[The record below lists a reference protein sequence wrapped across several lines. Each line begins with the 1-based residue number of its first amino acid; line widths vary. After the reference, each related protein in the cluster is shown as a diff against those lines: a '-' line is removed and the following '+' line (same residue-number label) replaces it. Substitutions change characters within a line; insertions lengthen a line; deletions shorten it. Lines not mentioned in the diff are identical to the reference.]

1 MANYTDLKAAIVAVI
16 KANGNNEIT
25 GTILQSTLLSIVN
38 SVGANATFKGVANA
52 ATNPGTPDQNVF
64 YIAGT
69 PGEYTNFGLTVPAG
83 FNIISNNAAG
93 AWVLTTVSQFP
104 VDYFGNKY
112 LAKGDID
119 RTGYNVASIND
130 FKKGYYFN
138 WTSYSLT
145 KSTPYYTSPYYSVV
159 AGQSYRINAQQIIW
173 FDADYNQIG
182 FEVSLGGTVRLVTA
196 PENAAYIILNVT
208 TDAPL
213 FVSGG
218 VPDIYNYGGTRRF
231 YRTLAETSRLDLF
244 PLWQEIPLS
253 AALVAQGLN
262 RFLINGFINME
273 YDPAKWYSFSVID
286 VPNKLIRL
294 YRYNAQPNITAG
306 TAQLEEVG
314 TFTGAKIEGS
324 KYWLLQNNTVGS
336 PSAGSWVIVDWDAIK
351 QETPAT
357 IRNLYGFDGWAL
369 SPKIFVGG
377 IWSQFPGLDIKDQ
390 IATMQTQIEKI
401 NTDWVSVFDNSPSF
415 DNAQEWETNNFHNT
429 LALSS
434 FSGWGCHIGVR
445 KNFDAAEVCVINRD
459 TTNPITQLRIAIFDT
474 EYNGTKLADATINVN
489 VAPGETKYIAVPFG
503 QIIAN
508 DEGKVLFLM
517 YWCDQFVTLRRYL
530 GKYPYLPA
538 NGYQKDVYATNGNM
552 FAMNPVSDE
561 TTVYAFYFR
570 VGLIKGYYVLNDDQ
584 IADIA
589 ERIGVAPPDP
599 VNISLP
605 DTINA
610 IVGDTLQLFFRGMIQ
625 AVDPYKYDILVTCS
639 KGNKYPRYWQYT
651 PTVADIGTTTFTVTI
666 KDDDRNILAS
676 KTCQLVTKNVVQSPA
691 ANLNVACFGDSL
703 TAAGT
708 WCAEADRRLTGT
720 GGIPAGKAL
729 TNIAFVGSK
738 QNGTTG
744 YFGVGGWT
752 WKSYTQQGRPAYR
765 FQVTGVT
772 SLSVG
777 AVYTNNGNTFTI
789 MEVNVTGGTG
799 NILCSVASL
808 NPAPSASGTLTKSSG
823 TGDVTITYTSVAQDT
838 QNPLWDWDNNK
849 MSFIPYANAVAG
861 GKIDVVYT
869 LLSWDGQ
876 TPGRTD
882 FTSVLN
888 QIKIF
893 ADTLHAE
900 FPNAKLKIMG
910 VQVPS
915 VRGGMG
921 VNYGATGTS
930 YADGYGMVVTALNQ
944 NDAYQEF
951 ANRPEYSGFVEFV
964 NVSAEFDTEYNMPHA
979 DRAVNTRN
987 TTVTEWVDTNGVHP
1001 DANGYLSIGDVCYR
1015 NFVANFCQ

>member
-16 KANGNNEIT
+16 KANGNNKIT

-38 SVGANATFKGVANA
+38 SVGANATFKGVANST
-52 ATNPGTPDQNVF
+52 TNPGTPDQNVF

-69 PGEYTNFGLTVPAG
+69 PGEYANFGLTVPAG
-83 FNIISNNAAG
+83 FNIISNNSAG
-93 AWVLTTVSQFP
+93 AWVLTTLSQFP
-104 VDYFGNKY
+104 VDYYGNKY

-138 WTSYSLT
+138 WTNYSLAT
-145 KSTPYYTSPYYSVV
+145 SPSYWMSPYYPVV
-159 AGQSYRINAQQIIW
+159 AGSTYRINAQQIIW
-173 FDADYNQIG
+173 FDANYNMLG
-182 FEVSLGGTVRLVTA
+182 SKLALGGTVRVVTA
-196 PENAAYIILNVT
+196 PENAAYIILNVN

-213 FVSGG
+213 LMPGDVL
-218 VPDIYNYGGTRRF
+218 DISDYSGTRRF

-253 AALVAQGLN
+253 ERLVALGLN
-262 RFLINGFINME
+262 RFLINGYINME
-273 YDPAKWYSFSVID
+273 YDPAKWYSLSIIRPTVHT
-286 VPNKLIRL
+286 IRL
-294 YRYNAQPNITAG
+294 YRYNANTDFIAG
-306 TAQLEEVG
+306 TAELEG
-314 TFTGAKIEGS
+314 IATFTGAQIAGS
-324 KYWLLQNNTVGS
+324 KYWLMKVATGV
-336 PSAGSWVIVDWDAIK
+336 AEGSWLIVDWDAIQ
-351 QETPAT
+351 QETPAD
-357 IRNLYGFDGWAL
+357 INNLYGFDGWAL
-369 SPKIFVGG
+369 TPKIFAGG
-377 IWSQFPGLDIKDQ
+377 IWSQFSSFDIAQTIPTMQAQ
-390 IATMQTQIEKI
+390 IANI
-401 NTDWVSVFDNSPSF
+401 NVGWNSVFDNLQ
-415 DNAQEWETNNFHNT
+415 DNAQEWETDDFTNKNM
-429 LALSS
+429 SS
-434 FSGWGCHIGVR
+434 TFSGWGCHIGVR
-445 KNFDAAEVCVINRD
+445 KNFDAAEVCVINQGAD
-459 TTNPITQLRIAIFDT
+459 PITQLRVAIFDT
-474 EYNGTKLADATINVN
+474 DYDGTKLADATVYVS

-503 QIIAN
+503 QTIAN
-508 DEGKVLFLM
+508 ADGKVLFLM
-517 YWCDQFVTLRRYL
+517 YWCNQLVVRRGYN
-530 GKYPYLPA
+530 GTYPYLPD
-538 NGYQKDVYATNGNM
+538 NGYQLDRYSTNGDM
-552 FAMNPVSDE
+552 TETYAVS
-561 TTVYAFYFR
+561 YGGFPFYFR
-570 VGLIKGYYVLNDDQ
+570 VGIIKNVLNDDQ

-589 ERIGVAPPDP
+589 SRIGITPPDP

-639 KGNKYPRYWQYT
+639 KGNKYPRYFQYT
-651 PTVADIGTTTFTVTI
+651 PTVADVGTTTFTVTV
-666 KDDDRNILAS
+666 KDDDRNVLAS
-676 KTCQLVTKNVVQSPA
+676 KTCQLVTRNVVQSPA

-703 TAAGT
+703 TAKGT
-708 WCAEADRRLTGT
+708 WCAEANRRLTGT
-720 GGIPAGKAL
+720 GGTPAGKAL

-744 YFGVGGWT
+744 YFNVGGWT
-752 WKSYTQQGRPAYR
+752 WESYTQQGRPAYR

-777 AVYTNNGNTFTI
+777 AVYTNNGNTFTV

-799 NILCSVASL
+799 NILCSVTAL
-808 NPAPSASGTLTKSSG
+808 TPAPSASGTLTKSSG
-823 TGDVTITYTSVAQDT
+823 TGDATITYTSVARDT

-869 LLSWDGQ
+869 LLSWNEQ

-921 VNYGATGTS
+921 ANYGATGTF

-979 DRAVNTRN
+979 ERAVNTRN
-987 TTVTEWVDTNGVHP
+987 TGVTEWVDTNGVHP
-1001 DANGYLSIGDVCYR
+1001 DNNGYLSIGDVCYR

>member
-38 SVGANATFKGVANA
+38 SVGANATFKGVANST
-52 ATNPGTPDQNVF
+52 TNPGTPDQNVF

-69 PGEYTNFGLTVPAG
+69 PGEYANFGLTVPAG
-83 FNIISNNAAG
+83 FNIISNNSAG

-104 VDYFGNKY
+104 VDYYGNKY

-138 WTSYSLT
+138 WTNYSLAT
-145 KSTPYYTSPYYSVV
+145 NPSYWMSPYYPVV
-159 AGQSYRINAQQIIW
+159 AGSTYRINAQQIIW
-173 FDADYNQIG
+173 FDANYNMLG
-182 FEVSLGGTVRLVTA
+182 SKLALGGTVRVVTA
-196 PENAAYIILNVT
+196 PENAAYIILNVS

-213 FVSGG
+213 LMPGDVM
-218 VPDIYNYGGTRRF
+218 DISDYGGTRRF

-253 AALVAQGLN
+253 ATLVALGLN
-262 RFLINGFINME
+262 RFLINGYINME
-273 YDPAKWYSFSVID
+273 YDPAKWYSLSI
-286 VPNKLIRL
+286 IRPTVHTIEL
-294 YRYNAQPNITAG
+294 YRYNANPDFLAG
-306 TAQLEEVG
+306 TGNLKRLA
-314 TFTGAKIEGS
+314 TFTGAQIAGS
-324 KYWLLQNNTVGS
+324 KYWLMKIVTGV
-336 PSAGSWVIVDWDAIK
+336 AEGSWLIVDWDAIQ
-351 QETPAT
+351 QETPAD
-357 IRNLYGFDGWAL
+357 IFNLYGFDGWAL
-369 SPKIFVGG
+369 SPKIFAGG
-377 IWSQFPGLDIKDQ
+377 IWSQFSGFDITETVAK
-390 IATMQTQIEKI
+390 MQTQIAGLKRGW
-401 NTDWVSVFDNSPSF
+401 DSVFDNPPL
-415 DNAQEWETNNFHNT
+415 DNAQEWETNNFSNENAAST
-429 LALSS
+429 

-445 KNFDAAEVCVINRD
+445 KNFNAAEVCVINRGAD
-459 TTNPITQLRIAIFDT
+459 PITQLRVAIFDT
-474 EYNGTKLADATINVN
+474 DYDGTKLADVTVDVS

-503 QIIAN
+503 QTIAN
-508 DEGKVLFLM
+508 ADGKVLFLM
-517 YWCDQFVTLRRYL
+517 YWCNQYVVRRGYN
-530 GKYPYLPA
+530 GTYPYLPD
-538 NGYQKDVYATNGNM
+538 NGYQIDRYSTNGNM
-552 FAMNPVSDE
+552 TETYAVSKGG
-561 TTVYAFYFR
+561 APFYFR
-570 VGLIKGYYVLNDDQ
+570 VGITKDNYVLNDDQ

-589 ERIGVAPPDP
+589 SRIGVTPPNP
-599 VNISLP
+599 VISLP

-639 KGNKYPRYWQYT
+639 KGNKYPRYFQYT
-651 PTVADIGTTTFTVTI
+651 PTVADVRTTTFTVTV
-666 KDDDRNILAS
+666 KDDDRNVLAS
-676 KTCQLVTKNVVQSPA
+676 KTCQLVTRNVVQSPA

-703 TAAGT
+703 TAAGI
-708 WCAEADRRLTGT
+708 WCAEANRRLTGT
-720 GGIPAGKAL
+720 GGTPAGKAL
-729 TNIAFVGSK
+729 TNITFVGSK

-744 YFGVGGWT
+744 YFGAGGWT
-752 WKSYTQQGRPAYR
+752 WENYTQQGRPAYR

-789 MEVNVTGGTG
+789 MEVNVTSGTG
-799 NILCSVASL
+799 NILCSVKAL
-808 NPAPSASGTLTKSSG
+808 TPAPSASGTLTRSSG
-823 TGDVTITYTSVAQDT
+823 TGDATITYTSVARDT
-838 QNPLWDWDNNK
+838 QNPLWDWDNKK

-869 LLSWDGQ
+869 LLSWDEQ
-876 TPGRTD
+876 TPARTD
-882 FTSVLN
+882 FTNVLN

-921 VNYGATGTS
+921 ANYGATGTS
-930 YADGYGMVVTALNQ
+930 YADGYGMLVTALNQ

-964 NVSAEFDTEYNMPHA
+964 NVSAEFDSEYNMPHA
-979 DRAVNTRN
+979 ERAVNTRN
-987 TTVTEWVDTNGVHP
+987 TKVTEWVDTNGLHP
-1001 DANGYLSIGDVCYR
+1001 DKSGYLSIGDVCYR

>member
-38 SVGANATFKGVANA
+38 SVGANATFKGVANST
-52 ATNPGTPDQNVF
+52 TNPGTPDQNVF

-69 PGEYTNFGLTVPAG
+69 PGEYANFGLTVPAG
-83 FNIISNNAAG
+83 FNIISNNSAG

-104 VDYFGNKY
+104 VDYYGNKY

-138 WTSYSLT
+138 WTNYSLET
-145 KSTPYYTSPYYSVV
+145 NPSYWMSPYYPVV
-159 AGQSYRINAQQIIW
+159 AGSTYRINAQQIIW
-173 FDADYNQIG
+173 FDANYNMLG
-182 FEVSLGGTVRLVTA
+182 SELALGGTVRVVTA
-196 PENAAYIILNVT
+196 PENAAYIILNVN

-213 FVSGG
+213 LMPGDAL
-218 VPDIYNYGGTRRF
+218 DISNYSGTRRF

-253 AALVAQGLN
+253 ATLVALGLN
-262 RFLINGFINME
+262 RFLINGYINME
-273 YDPAKWYSFSVID
+273 YDPAKWYSLSI
-286 VPNKLIRL
+286 IRPTVHTIGL
-294 YRYNAQPNITAG
+294 YRYNANPDFLAG
-306 TAQLEEVG
+306 TAELEG
-314 TFTGAKIEGS
+314 LATFTGAQIAGS
-324 KYWLLQNNTVGS
+324 KYWLMKVATGV
-336 PSAGSWVIVDWDAIK
+336 AEGSWLIVDWDAIQ
-351 QETPAT
+351 QETPAD
-357 IRNLYGFDGWAL
+357 INNLYGFDGWAL
-369 SPKIFVGG
+369 TPKIFAGG
-377 IWSQFPGLDIKDQ
+377 IWSQFPGLDITQTIPTMQAQ
-390 IATMQTQIEKI
+390 IANI
-401 NTDWVSVFDNSPSF
+401 NVDWNSVFDNLQQL
-415 DNAQEWETNNFHNT
+415 DNAQEWETDNFTNQNAFST
-429 LALSS
+429 

-445 KNFDAAEVCVINRD
+445 KNFDAAEVCVINRGVD
-459 TTNPITQLRIAIFDT
+459 PITQLRVAIFDT
-474 EYNGTKLADATINVN
+474 DYDSTKLADATVYVSI
-489 VAPGETKYIAVPFG
+489 APGETKYIAVPFG
-503 QIIAN
+503 QTIAN
-508 DEGKVLFLM
+508 ADGKVLFLM
-517 YWCDQFVTLRRYL
+517 YWCNQLVVRRGYN
-530 GKYPYLPA
+530 GTYPYLPD
-538 NGYQKDVYATNGNM
+538 NGYQFDRYSTDGNMTETYAVTNGG
-552 FAMNPVSDE
+552 FP
-561 TTVYAFYFR
+561 FYFR
-570 VGLIKGYYVLNDDQ
+570 VGIIKDNYVLNDDQ

-589 ERIGVAPPDP
+589 SRIGVTPPDP

-639 KGNKYPRYWQYT
+639 KGNKYPRYFQYT
-651 PTVADIGTTTFTVTI
+651 PTVADVGTTTFTVTV
-666 KDDDRNILAS
+666 KDDDRNVLAS
-676 KTCQLVTKNVVQSPA
+676 KTCQLVTRNVVQSPA

-703 TAAGT
+703 TATGT
-708 WCAEADRRLTGT
+708 WCAEANRRLTGT
-720 GGIPAGKAL
+720 GGTPAGKAL

-752 WKSYTQQGRPAYR
+752 WESYTQQGRPAYR

-777 AVYTNNGNTFTI
+777 AVYTNNGNTFTV

-799 NILCSVASL
+799 NILCSVTAL
-808 NPAPSASGTLTKSSG
+808 TPAPSASGTLTKSSG
-823 TGDVTITYTSVAQDT
+823 TGDATITYTSVARDT

-869 LLSWDGQ
+869 LLSWNEQ

-915 VRGGMG
+915 VRGGMDA
-921 VNYGATGTS
+921 NYGATGTS

-979 DRAVNTRN
+979 ERAVNTRN
-987 TTVTEWVDTNGVHP
+987 AEVTEWVDTNGVHP
-1001 DANGYLSIGDVCYR
+1001 DNNGYLSIGDVCYR

>member
-38 SVGANATFKGVANA
+38 SVGANATFKGVANST
-52 ATNPGTPDQNVF
+52 TNPGTPDQNVF

-69 PGEYTNFGLTVPAG
+69 PGEYANFGLTVPAG
-83 FNIISNNAAG
+83 FNIISNNSAG

-104 VDYFGNKY
+104 VDYYGNKY

-138 WTSYSLT
+138 WTNYSLAT
-145 KSTPYYTSPYYSVV
+145 NPSYWMSPYYPVV
-159 AGQSYRINAQQIIW
+159 AGSTYRINAQQIIW
-173 FDADYNQIG
+173 FDANYNMLG
-182 FEVSLGGTVRLVTA
+182 SELALGGTVRVVTA
-196 PENAAYIILNVT
+196 PENAAYIILNVS

-213 FVSGG
+213 LMPGDAL
-218 VPDIYNYGGTRRF
+218 DISNHSGTRRF

-253 AALVAQGLN
+253 ATLVALGLN
-262 RFLINGFINME
+262 RFLINGYINME
-273 YDPAKWYSFSVID
+273 YDPAKWYSLSI
-286 VPNKLIRL
+286 IRPTVHTIGL
-294 YRYNAQPNITAG
+294 YRYNANPDFLAG
-306 TAQLEEVG
+306 TGELEG
-314 TFTGAKIEGS
+314 LATFTGAQIAGS
-324 KYWLLQNNTVGS
+324 KYWLMKVVTGV
-336 PSAGSWVIVDWDAIK
+336 AEGSWLIVDWDAIQQK
-351 QETPAT
+351 TPAD
-357 IRNLYGFDGWAL
+357 IINLYGFDGWAL
-369 SPKIFVGG
+369 SPKIFAGG
-377 IWSQFPGLDIKDQ
+377 IWSQFSGLDITETVAK
-390 IATMQTQIEKI
+390 MQTQIAGLKRGW
-401 NTDWVSVFDNSPSF
+401 DSVFDNSTQL
-415 DNAQEWETNNFHNT
+415 DNAQEWETNNFTNKDAT
-429 LALSS
+429 ST

-445 KNFDAAEVCVINRD
+445 KNFNAAEVCVINRGAD
-459 TTNPITQLRIAIFDT
+459 PITQLRVAIFDT
-474 EYNGTKLADATINVN
+474 DYDGTKLADVTVDVS

-503 QIIAN
+503 QTIAN
-508 DEGKVLFLM
+508 ADGKVLFLM
-517 YWCDQFVTLRRYL
+517 YWCNQYVVRRKYN
-530 GKYPYLPA
+530 GTYPYLPD
-538 NGYQKDVYATNGNM
+538 NGYQFDRYSTNGNM
-552 FAMNPVSDE
+552 TETYAVS
-561 TTVYAFYFR
+561 VGGAPFYFR
-570 VGLIKGYYVLNDDQ
+570 VGIIKDNYVLNDDQ

-589 ERIGVAPPDP
+589 SRIGVTPPDP

-639 KGNKYPRYWQYT
+639 KGNKYPRYFQYT
-651 PTVADIGTTTFTVTI
+651 PTVADVGTTTFTVTV
-666 KDDDRNILAS
+666 KDDDRNVLAS
-676 KTCQLVTKNVVQSPA
+676 KTCQLVTRNVVQSPA

-708 WCAEADRRLTGT
+708 WCAEANRRLTGT
-720 GGIPAGKAL
+720 GGTPAGKAL

-752 WKSYTQQGRPAYR
+752 WESYTQQGRPAYR

-777 AVYTNNGNTFTI
+777 AVYTNNGNTFTV

-799 NILCSVASL
+799 NILCSVTAL
-808 NPAPSASGTLTKSSG
+808 TPAPSASGTLTKSSG
-823 TGDVTITYTSVAQDT
+823 TGDATITYTSVARDA

-869 LLSWDGQ
+869 LLSWNEQ

-921 VNYGATGTS
+921 ANYGATGTS

-987 TTVTEWVDTNGVHP
+987 TGVTEWVDTNGVHP
-1001 DANGYLSIGDVCYR
+1001 DNNGYLSIGDVCYR

>member
-1 MANYTDLKAAIVAVI
+1 MHT
-16 KANGNNEIT
+16 
-25 GTILQSTLLSIVN
+25 
-38 SVGANATFKGVANA
+38 
-52 ATNPGTPDQNVF
+52 
-64 YIAGT
+64 
-69 PGEYTNFGLTVPAG
+69 
-83 FNIISNNAAG
+83 
-93 AWVLTTVSQFP
+93 
-104 VDYFGNKY
+104 
-112 LAKGDID
+112 
-119 RTGYNVASIND
+119 
-130 FKKGYYFN
+130 
-138 WTSYSLT
+138 
-145 KSTPYYTSPYYSVV
+145 
-159 AGQSYRINAQQIIW
+159 
-173 FDADYNQIG
+173 
-182 FEVSLGGTVRLVTA
+182 
-196 PENAAYIILNVT
+196 
-208 TDAPL
+208 
-213 FVSGG
+213 
-218 VPDIYNYGGTRRF
+218 
-231 YRTLAETSRLDLF
+231 
-244 PLWQEIPLS
+244 
-253 AALVAQGLN
+253 
-262 RFLINGFINME
+262 
-273 YDPAKWYSFSVID
+273 
-286 VPNKLIRL
+286 IRL
-294 YRYNAQPNITAG
+294 YRYNANPNFLAG
-306 TAQLEEVG
+306 TAELEGLG
-314 TFTGAKIEGS
+314 TFTGAQIAGS
-324 KYWLLQNNTVGS
+324 KYWLMKVATGV
-336 PSAGSWVIVDWDAIK
+336 AEGSWLIVDWDAIQ
-351 QETPAT
+351 QETPAE
-357 IRNLYGFDGWAL
+357 INNLYGFEGWAL
-369 SPKIFVGG
+369 TPKIFAGG
-377 IWSQFPGLDIKDQ
+377 IWSQFPGLDITKTIPKMQAQ
-390 IATMQTQIEKI
+390 IANI
-401 NTDWVSVFDNSPSF
+401 NVGWNSVFDNLSQL
-415 DNAQEWETNNFHNT
+415 DNAQEWETDDFTNKNV
-429 LALSS
+429 SS
-434 FSGWGCHIGVR
+434 TFSGWGCHIGVR
-445 KNFDAAEVCVINRD
+445 KNFDAAEVCVINRGAD
-459 TTNPITQLRIAIFDT
+459 PITQLRVAIFDT
-474 EYNGTKLADATINVN
+474 DYDGTKLADATVYVS

-503 QIIAN
+503 QTIAN
-508 DEGKVLFLM
+508 ADGKVLFLM
-517 YWCDQFVTLRRYL
+517 YWCNQYVVRRGYN
-530 GKYPYLPA
+530 GTYPYLPD
-538 NGYQKDVYATNGNM
+538 NGYQFDRYSTNGNM
-552 FAMNPVSDE
+552 TKTYAVS
-561 TTVYAFYFR
+561 AGGAPFYFR
-570 VGLIKGYYVLNDDQ
+570 VGIIKDNYVLNDDQ

-589 ERIGVAPPDP
+589 SRIEVTPPDP

-625 AVDPYKYDILVTCS
+625 AFDPYKYDILVTCS
-639 KGNKYPRYWQYT
+639 KGNKYPRYFQYT
-651 PTVADIGTTTFTVTI
+651 PTVADVGTTTFTVTV
-666 KDDDRNILAS
+666 KDDDRNVLAS
-676 KTCQLVTKNVVQSPA
+676 KTCQLVTRNVVKSPA

-708 WCAEADRRLTGT
+708 WCAEANRRLTGT
-720 GGIPAGKAL
+720 GGTPAGKAL

-777 AVYTNNGNTFTI
+777 AVYTNNGNTFTV

-799 NILCSVASL
+799 NILCSVTAL
-808 NPAPSASGTLTKSSG
+808 TPAPSASGTLTKSSG
-823 TGDVTITYTSVAQDT
+823 TGDATITYTSVARDT

-869 LLSWDGQ
+869 LLSWNEQ

-921 VNYGATGTS
+921 ANYGATGTF

-987 TTVTEWVDTNGVHP
+987 TEVTEWVDTNGVHP
-1001 DANGYLSIGDVCYR
+1001 DNNGYLSIGDVCFR

>member
-38 SVGANATFKGVANA
+38 SVGANATFKGVANST
-52 ATNPGTPDQNVF
+52 TNPGTPDQSVF
-64 YIAGT
+64 YIART
-69 PGEYTNFGLTVPAG
+69 PGEYANFGLTVPAG
-83 FNIISNNAAG
+83 FNIISNNSAG

-104 VDYFGNKY
+104 VDYYGNKY

-138 WTSYSLT
+138 WTNYSLAT
-145 KSTPYYTSPYYSVV
+145 NPSYWMSPYYPVV
-159 AGQSYRINAQQIIW
+159 AGSTYRINAQQIIW
-173 FDADYNQIG
+173 FDANYSMLG
-182 FEVSLGGTVRLVTA
+182 SELSLGGTVRVVTA
-196 PENAAYIILNVT
+196 PGNAAYIILNVS

-213 FVSGG
+213 LMPGDVL
-218 VPDIYNYGGTRRF
+218 DISDYSGTRRF

-253 AALVAQGLN
+253 ATLVALGLN
-262 RFLINGFINME
+262 RFLINGYINME
-273 YDPAKWYSFSVID
+273 YDPAKWYSLSI
-286 VPNKLIRL
+286 IRPTVHTIVL
-294 YRYNAQPNITAG
+294 YRYNANPDFLAG
-306 TAQLEEVG
+306 TAKLERLA
-314 TFTGAKIEGS
+314 TFTGEQIAGS
-324 KYWLLQNNTVGS
+324 KYWLMKVETGV
-336 PSAGSWVIVDWDAIK
+336 AEGSWLIVDWDAIQ
-351 QETPAT
+351 QETPAD
-357 IRNLYGFDGWAL
+357 INNLYGFDGWAL
-369 SPKIFVGG
+369 TPKIFAGG
-377 IWSQFPGLDIKDQ
+377 IWSQFPGLDITQ
-390 IATMQTQIEKI
+390 PIPTMQAQITNI
-401 NTDWVSVFDNSPSF
+401 NVGWNSVFDNLKQL
-415 DNAQEWETNNFHNT
+415 DNAQEWETDDFTNKNV
-429 LALSS
+429 SS
-434 FSGWGCHIGVR
+434 TFSGWGCHIGVR
-445 KNFDAAEVCVINRD
+445 KNFDAAEVCVINRGAD
-459 TTNPITQLRIAIFDT
+459 PITQLRVAIFDT
-474 EYNGTKLADATINVN
+474 DYDGTKLADATVYVS

-503 QIIAN
+503 QTIAN
-508 DEGKVLFLM
+508 ADGKVLFLM
-517 YWCDQFVTLRRYL
+517 YWCNQLVVRRGYN
-530 GKYPYLPA
+530 GTYPYLPD
-538 NGYQKDVYATNGNM
+538 NGYQSDRYSTNGNM
-552 FAMNPVSDE
+552 TE
-561 TTVYAFYFR
+561 TYAVTAGGAPFYFR
-570 VGLIKGYYVLNDDQ
+570 VGIINYVLNDDQ

-589 ERIGVAPPDP
+589 SRIGVTPPDP

-639 KGNKYPRYWQYT
+639 KGNKYPRYFQYT
-651 PTVADIGTTTFTVTI
+651 PTVADVGTTTFTVTV
-666 KDDDRNILAS
+666 KDDARNVLAS
-676 KTCQLVTKNVVQSPA
+676 KTCQLVTRNVVQSPA

-708 WCAEADRRLTGT
+708 WCAEANRRLTGT
-720 GGIPAGKAL
+720 GGTPAGKAL

-744 YFGVGGWT
+744 HFGVGGWT
-752 WKSYTQQGRPAYR
+752 WESYTQQGRPAYR

-777 AVYTNNGNTFTI
+777 AVYTNNGNTFTV

-799 NILCSVASL
+799 NILCSVTAL
-808 NPAPSASGTLTKSSG
+808 TPAPSASGTLTKSSG
-823 TGDVTITYTSVAQDT
+823 TGDATITYTSVARDT

-869 LLSWDGQ
+869 LLSWNEQ

-921 VNYGATGTS
+921 EKYGATGTY

-964 NVSAEFDTEYNMPHA
+964 NVSAEFDTEYNIPHA
-979 DRAVNTRN
+979 ERAVNTRN
-987 TTVTEWVDTNGVHP
+987 TGVTEWVDTNGVHP
-1001 DANGYLSIGDVCYR
+1001 DNNGYLSIGDVCYR

>member
-25 GTILQSTLLSIVN
+25 GTILQSALLSIVN
-38 SVGANATFKGVANA
+38 SVGANATFKGVANR

-93 AWVLTTVSQFP
+93 AWVLTTISNLP

-119 RTGYNVASIND
+119 RTGYNMASIND
-130 FKKGYYFN
+130 FKQGVYFN
-138 WTSYSLT
+138 WTNYSLT
-145 KSTPYYTSPYYSVV
+145 KEKYYYMSPFYPVV
-159 AGQSYRINAQQIIW
+159 VGQSYRINAQEIIW
-173 FDADYNQIG
+173 FDANYNQIG

-196 PENAAYIILNVT
+196 PENAAYIIINVT
-208 TDAPL
+208 TKVPLLMAGDAPD
-213 FVSGG
+213 
-218 VPDIYNYGGTRRF
+218 VPNFSGTRRF

-253 AALVAQGLN
+253 ASLVAQGLN

-273 YDPAKWYSFSVID
+273 YDPAKWYSFSLID
-286 VPNKLIRL
+286 VPNKRIAL
-294 YRYNAQPNITAG
+294 YRYNAQPNFQDG
-306 TAQLEEVG
+306 TGQLETIG
-314 TFTGAKIEGS
+314 TFAGAKIAGS
-324 KYWLLQNNTVGS
+324 KYWLLQNKTPDS

-351 QETPAT
+351 QETPAV
-357 IRNLYGFDGWAL
+357 IGNLYGFDGWAL

-377 IWSQFPGLDIKDQ
+377 IWSQFPSIDIKDQ
-390 IATMQTQIEKI
+390 IATIQTQIQKI
-401 NTDWVSVFDNSPSF
+401 NTDWESVFGYSQSL
-415 DNAQEWETNNFHNT
+415 DNAQEWETNNFIDKYK
-429 LALSS
+429 SS
-434 FSGWGCHIGVR
+434 TFSGWGCHIGVR
-445 KNFDAAEVCVINRD
+445 KNFNAAEVCVINRD

-489 VAPGETKYIAVPFG
+489 VAPGETKYIIVPFG
-503 QIIAN
+503 QTIAN
-508 DEGKVLFLM
+508 AEGKVLFLM
-517 YWCDQFVTLRRYL
+517 YWCNQFVTLRGYE
-530 GKYPYLPA
+530 GNYPYKISD
-538 NGYQKDVYATNGNM
+538 GYAADMYAINGNM
-552 FAMNPVSDE
+552 SDAV
-561 TTVYAFYFR
+561 TASGQMGYPFYFR
-570 VGLIKGYYVLNDDQ
+570 VGLIKYKYVLNDDQ

-589 ERIGVAPPDP
+589 ERIGVAPADP

-666 KDDDRNILAS
+666 KDDNRNILAS

-720 GGIPAGKAL
+720 GGTPAGKAL

-752 WKSYTQQGRPAYR
+752 WENYTQQGRPAYR

-808 NPAPSASGTLTKSSG
+808 NPTPSASGTLTKSSG
-823 TGDVTITYTSVAQDT
+823 TGDATITYTSVAQDT

-869 LLSWDGQ
+869 LLSWNGQ

-921 VNYGATGTS
+921 ANYGATGTS

-944 NDAYQEF
+944 NDAYQGF
-951 ANRPEYSGFVEFV
+951 ANNPEYSGFVEFV

-987 TTVTEWVDTNGVHP
+987 TVTEWVDTNGLHP
-1001 DANGYLSIGDVCYR
+1001 DNNGYLSIGDVCYR

>member
-1 MANYTDLKAAIVAVI
+1 MNYNELKAAVSSVI
-16 KANGNNEIT
+16 KTNGNQEIT
-25 GTILQSTLLSIVN
+25 GQILQNVLNNIISTI
-38 SVGANATFKGVANA
+38 GANATFKGVANA

-83 FNIISNNAAG
+83 FNIISNNSAG

-119 RTGYNVASIND
+119 RTGYNMASIND

-138 WTSYSLT
+138 WTNYSLS
-145 KSTPYYTSPYYSVV
+145 KNSSLWMSPYYPVV
-159 AGQSYRINAQQIIW
+159 AGSTYRINALQIIW
-173 FDADYNQIG
+173 FDANYNQIG
-182 FEVSLGGTVRLVTA
+182 FEEALSGAVRLVTA
-196 PENAAYIILNVT
+196 PENAAYIILNVNT
-208 TDAPL
+208 ASPL
-213 FVSGG
+213 FMPGDAL
-218 VPDIYNYGGTRRF
+218 DISNYGGTRRF

-253 AALVAQGLN
+253 SELVALGLN
-262 RFLINGFINME
+262 RFLINGYINLE
-273 YDPAKWYSFSVID
+273 YDPAKWYSFSVIN
-286 VPNKLIRL
+286 PIAHIIRL
-294 YRYNAQPNITAG
+294 YRYNANSNLSADTE
-306 TAQLEEVG
+306 QLESIG
-314 TFTGAKIEGS
+314 RFSGAKIAGS
-324 KYWLLQNNTVGS
+324 KYWLMK
-336 PSAGSWVIVDWDAIK
+336 PSTSEIVAGSWFIVDWDAIK
-351 QETPAT
+351 QEIPA
-357 IRNLYGFDGWAL
+357 IINNLYGFDGWAL
-369 SPKIFVGG
+369 SPKIFAGG
-377 IWSQFPGLDIKDQ
+377 IWSQFSGLDITEMLKNGWD
-390 IATMQTQIEKI
+390 
-401 NTDWVSVFDNSPSF
+401 SVFDDLPKLDNS
-415 DNAQEWETNNFHNT
+415 QEWETNNFTNKNAAST
-429 LALSS
+429 

-489 VAPGETKYIAVPFG
+489 VAPGETKYIIVPFG
-503 QIIAN
+503 QTIAN
-508 DEGKVLFLM
+508 TDGKVLFLM
-517 YWCDQFVTLRRYL
+517 YWCNQLVTRRGYN
-530 GKYPYLPA
+530 GTYPYTQDD
-538 NGYQKDVYATNGNM
+538 GYSADMYSESGNM
-552 FAMNPVSDE
+552 TIANAGGTSGFP
-561 TTVYAFYFR
+561 FYFR
-570 VGLIKGYYVLNDDQ
+570 VGIFKEKYVLNDDQ
-584 IADIA
+584 IEDIA
-589 ERIGVAPPDP
+589 KRIGVTPPDP

-625 AVDPYKYDILVTCS
+625 AVDPYKYDILVACS

-703 TAAGT
+703 TAAGK
-708 WCAEADRRLTGT
+708 WCAEADRRLTGI
-720 GGIPAGKAL
+720 GGTPAGKSL

-738 QNGTTG
+738 QNGITG

-752 WKSYTQQGRPAYR
+752 WENYTQQGLPAYR

-808 NPAPSASGTLTKSSG
+808 NPTPSASGTLTKSSG
-823 TGDVTITYTSVAQDT
+823 TGDATITYTSVAQDT

-869 LLSWDGQ
+869 LLSWNGQ

-910 VQVPS
+910 IQVPS

-921 VNYGATGTS
+921 ANYGATGTS

-944 NDAYQEF
+944 NDVYQEF

-987 TTVTEWVDTNGVHP
+987 TAVTEWVDTNGVHP
-1001 DANGYLSIGDVCYR
+1001 NDNGYLSIGDVCYR

>member
-1 MANYTDLKAAIVAVI
+1 MANYTDLKAAIAAVI

-38 SVGANATFKGVANA
+38 FVGANATFKGVANST
-52 ATNPGTPDQNVF
+52 TNPGTPDQNVF

-69 PGEYTNFGLTVPAG
+69 PGEYANFGLTVPAG
-83 FNIISNNAAG
+83 FNIISNNSAG
-93 AWVLTTVSQFP
+93 AWVLTTLSQFP
-104 VDYFGNKY
+104 VDYYGNKY

-138 WTSYSLT
+138 WKNYSLAT
-145 KSTPYYTSPYYSVV
+145 NPYYWMSPYYPVV
-159 AGQSYRINAQQIIW
+159 AGSTYRINAQQIIW
-173 FDADYNQIG
+173 FDANYNMLG
-182 FEVSLGGTVRLVTA
+182 SELALGGTVRVVTA
-196 PENAAYIILNVT
+196 PENAAYIILNVS

-213 FVSGG
+213 LMPGDAL
-218 VPDIYNYGGTRRF
+218 DISNHSGTRRF

-253 AALVAQGLN
+253 ATLVALGLN
-262 RFLINGFINME
+262 RFLINGYINME
-273 YDPAKWYSFSVID
+273 YDPAKWYSLSIIRPTVHT
-286 VPNKLIRL
+286 IRL
-294 YRYNAQPNITAG
+294 YRYNANPDFLAG
-306 TAQLEEVG
+306 TAELEG
-314 TFTGAKIEGS
+314 LATFTGAQIAGS
-324 KYWLLQNNTVGS
+324 KYWLMKVATGV
-336 PSAGSWVIVDWDAIK
+336 AEGSWLIVDWDAIQ
-351 QETPAT
+351 QETPAD
-357 IRNLYGFDGWAL
+357 IYNLYGFDGWAL
-369 SPKIFVGG
+369 TPKIFAGG
-377 IWSQFPGLDIKDQ
+377 IWSQFPGLDITQTISTMQEQ
-390 IATMQTQIEKI
+390 IANI
-401 NTDWVSVFDNSPSF
+401 NVGWNSVFDNSQQL
-415 DNAQEWETNNFHNT
+415 DNAQEWETDDFTNKNVAST
-429 LALSS
+429 

-445 KNFDAAEVCVINRD
+445 KNFDAAEVCVINRGAD
-459 TTNPITQLRIAIFDT
+459 PITQLRVAIFDT
-474 EYNGTKLADATINVN
+474 DYDGTKLADATVYVS

-503 QIIAN
+503 QTIAN
-508 DEGKVLFLM
+508 ADGKVLFLM
-517 YWCDQFVTLRRYL
+517 YWWNQLVVRRGYS
-530 GKYPYLPA
+530 GTYSYLPD
-538 NGYQKDVYATNGNM
+538 NGYQFDRYSINGSMTETYAVTNGG
-552 FAMNPVSDE
+552 FP
-561 TTVYAFYFR
+561 FYFR
-570 VGLIKGYYVLNDDQ
+570 VGIIKDNYVLNDDQ

-589 ERIGVAPPDP
+589 SRIGVTPPDP

-639 KGNKYPRYWQYT
+639 KGNKYPRYFQYT
-651 PTVADIGTTTFTVTI
+651 PTVADVGTTTFTVTV
-666 KDDDRNILAS
+666 KDDDRNVLAS
-676 KTCQLVTKNVVQSPA
+676 KTCQLVTRNVVQSPA

-708 WCAEADRRLTGT
+708 WCAEANRRLTGT
-720 GGIPAGKAL
+720 GGTPAGKAL

-752 WKSYTQQGRPAYR
+752 WESYTQQGRPAYR

-777 AVYTNNGNTFTI
+777 AVYTNNGNTFTV

-799 NILCSVASL
+799 NILCSVTAL
-808 NPAPSASGTLTKSSG
+808 TPAPSASGTLTKSSG
-823 TGDVTITYTSVAQDT
+823 TGDATITYTSVARDT

-869 LLSWDGQ
+869 LLSWNEQ
-876 TPGRTD
+876 RPGRTD

-921 VNYGATGTS
+921 ANYGATGRS

-979 DRAVNTRN
+979 ERAVNTRN
-987 TTVTEWVDTNGVHP
+987 TGVTEWVDTNGVHP
-1001 DANGYLSIGDVCYR
+1001 DNNGYLSIGDVCYR

>member
-1 MANYTDLKAAIVAVI
+1 MGNYEELKAAVASVI
-16 KANGNNEIT
+16 KTNGNQEIT
-25 GTILQSTLLSIVN
+25 GAILQNALLSII
-38 SVGANATFKGVANA
+38 STVGSNATFAGIATPD
-52 ATNPGTPDQNVF
+52 TNPGTPDQNVF
-64 YIAGT
+64 YIAGM
-69 PGEYTNFGLTVPAG
+69 PGEYANFGLTVPAG
-83 FNIISNNAAG
+83 FNIISNNSAG

-104 VDYFGNKY
+104 VDYYGNKY

-138 WTSYSLT
+138 WTNYSLA
-145 KSTPYYTSPYYSVV
+145 KNPSYWMSPYYPVV
-159 AGQSYRINAQQIIW
+159 AGSTYRINAQQIIW
-173 FDADYNQIG
+173 FDANYNMLG
-182 FEVSLGGTVRLVTA
+182 SELALGGTVRVVTA
-196 PENAAYIILNVT
+196 PENAAYIILNVS

-213 FVSGG
+213 LMPGEAL
-218 VPDIYNYGGTRRF
+218 DISNYSGTRRF

-253 AALVAQGLN
+253 ATLVALGLN
-262 RFLINGFINME
+262 RFLINGYINME
-273 YDPAKWYSFSVID
+273 YDPAKWYSLSI
-286 VPNKLIRL
+286 IRPTVHTIGL
-294 YRYNAQPNITAG
+294 YRYNANPDFLAG
-306 TAQLEEVG
+306 TAELEG
-314 TFTGAKIEGS
+314 LATFTGAQIAGS
-324 KYWLLQNNTVGS
+324 KYWLMKVATGV
-336 PSAGSWVIVDWDAIK
+336 AEGSWLIVDWDAIQ
-351 QETPAT
+351 QETPAE
-357 IRNLYGFDGWAL
+357 ISNLYGFDGWAL
-369 SPKIFVGG
+369 TPKIFAGG
-377 IWSQFPGLDIKDQ
+377 IWSQFPSLDITQTIPLMQAQ
-390 IATMQTQIEKI
+390 IANI
-401 NTDWVSVFDNSPSF
+401 NVGWNSVFDNSQQLN
-415 DNAQEWETNNFHNT
+415 NAQEWETDDFTNKNV
-429 LALSS
+429 SS
-434 FSGWGCHIGVR
+434 TFSGWGCHIGVR
-445 KNFDAAEVCVINRD
+445 KNFNAAEVCVINRGAD
-459 TTNPITQLRIAIFDT
+459 PITQLRVAIFDT
-474 EYNGTKLADATINVN
+474 DYDGTKLADVTVDVS

-503 QIIAN
+503 QTIAN
-508 DEGKVLFLM
+508 ADGKVLFLM
-517 YWCDQFVTLRRYL
+517 YWCNQYVVRRGYN
-530 GKYPYLPA
+530 GTYPYLPD
-538 NGYQKDVYATNGNM
+538 NGYQFDRYSTNGNM
-552 FAMNPVSDE
+552 TETYAVS
-561 TTVYAFYFR
+561 VGGAPFYFR
-570 VGLIKGYYVLNDDQ
+570 VGIIKDNYVLNDDQ

-589 ERIGVAPPDP
+589 SRIGVTPPDP

-639 KGNKYPRYWQYT
+639 KGNKYPRYFQYT
-651 PTVADIGTTTFTVTI
+651 PTVADVGTTTFTVTV
-666 KDDDRNILAS
+666 KDDDRNVLAS
-676 KTCQLVTKNVVQSPA
+676 KTCQLVTRNVVQSPA

-708 WCAEADRRLTGT
+708 WCAEANRRLTGT
-720 GGIPAGKAL
+720 GGTPAGKAL

-752 WKSYTQQGRPAYR
+752 WESYTQQGRPAYR

-777 AVYTNNGNTFTI
+777 AVYTNNGNTFTV

-799 NILCSVASL
+799 NILCSVTAL
-808 NPAPSASGTLTKSSG
+808 TPAPSASGTLTKSSG
-823 TGDVTITYTSVAQDT
+823 TGDATITYTSVARDT

-869 LLSWDGQ
+869 LLSWNEQ

-882 FTSVLN
+882 FTNVLN

-921 VNYGATGTS
+921 ANYGATETS

-964 NVSAEFDTEYNMPHA
+964 NVSAEFDTEYNMPHTE
-979 DRAVNTRN
+979 RAVNTRN
-987 TTVTEWVDTNGVHP
+987 TVVTEWVDTNGVHP
-1001 DANGYLSIGDVCYR
+1001 DNNGYLSIGDVCYR

>member
-25 GTILQSTLLSIVN
+25 GTILQSALLSIVN
-38 SVGANATFKGVANA
+38 SVGANATFKGIANA

-69 PGEYTNFGLTVPAG
+69 PGEYTNFGLTVPSG

-93 AWVLTTVSQFP
+93 AWVLTTVNQFP

-119 RTGYNVASIND
+119 RTGYNIASIND
-130 FKKGYYFN
+130 FKKGVYFN
-138 WTSYSLT
+138 WTFYSLS
-145 KSTPYYTSPYYSVV
+145 KNPPYRMSPYYPVV
-159 AGQSYRINAQQIIW
+159 AGQSYRINAEHIIW
-173 FDADYNQIG
+173 FDANYNQIG
-182 FEVSLGGTVRLVTA
+182 FDVSLGGVVQLVTA
-196 PENAAYIILNVT
+196 PENAAYIILNVAT
-208 TDAPL
+208 DTPLLMAGDAPD
-213 FVSGG
+213 VS
-218 VPDIYNYGGTRRF
+218 NYGGTRRF

-253 AALVAQGLN
+253 AELVAQGLN

-273 YDPAKWYSFSVID
+273 YDPAKWYSFSIID
-286 VPNKLIRL
+286 VPNKMVRL
-294 YRYNAQPNITAG
+294 YRYNAQPDFLSG
-306 TAQLEEVG
+306 TEQLEVVG
-314 TFTGAKIEGS
+314 NFTGAKIAGS
-324 KYWLLQNNTVGS
+324 KYWLLQNNTPGS
-336 PSAGSWVIVDWDAIK
+336 PSEGSWVIVDWDAIK
-351 QETPAT
+351 QETPAR
-357 IRNLYGFDGWAL
+357 IDNLYGFDGWAL

-377 IWSQFPGLDIKDQ
+377 IWSQFPGIDIKDQ
-390 IATMQTQIEKI
+390 IQNI
-401 NTDWVSVFDNSPSF
+401 NTNWESVFDYSPIF
-415 DNAQEWETNNFHNT
+415 DNAQEWETDNFTNQN
-429 LALSS
+429 ALSV

-459 TTNPITQLRIAIFDT
+459 TTNPITQLRVAIFDT
-474 EYNGTKLADATINVN
+474 EYSGTKLADATIAVN

-503 QIIAN
+503 QTIAN

-517 YWCDQFVTLRRYL
+517 YWCNQFVTRRGYN
-530 GKYPYLPA
+530 GDYPYKISD
-538 NGYQKDVYATNGNM
+538 GYAADMYAVSGNM
-552 FAMNPVSDE
+552 SDVGIAIGE
-561 TTVYAFYFR
+561 PGYPFYFR
-570 VGLIKGYYVLNDDQ
+570 VGLIKSNYVLSDVQ

-666 KDDDRNILAS
+666 KDDNRNILAS

-691 ANLNVACFGDSL
+691 ENLNVACFGDSL
-703 TAAGT
+703 TAAGI
-708 WCAEADRRLTGT
+708 WCTEADRRLTGT
-720 GGIPAGKAL
+720 GGTPAGKAL

-752 WKSYTQQGRPAYR
+752 WESYTQQGRPAYR

-808 NPAPSASGTLTKSSG
+808 TPAPSASGTLTKSSG
-823 TGDVTITYTSVAQDT
+823 TGDATITYTSVAQDT
-838 QNPLWDWDNNK
+838 QNPLWDLDNNK

-869 LLSWDGQ
+869 LLSWNGQ

-921 VNYGATGTS
+921 ANYGATGTY

-987 TTVTEWVDTNGVHP
+987 TAVTEWVDTNGVHP
-1001 DANGYLSIGDVCYR
+1001 DTNGDLSIGDVCYR

>member
-38 SVGANATFKGVANA
+38 SVGANATFKGVANST
-52 ATNPGTPDQNVF
+52 TNPGTPDQNVF

-69 PGEYTNFGLTVPAG
+69 PGEYANFGLTVPAG
-83 FNIISNNAAG
+83 FNIISNNSAG

-104 VDYFGNKY
+104 VDYYGNKY

-138 WTSYSLT
+138 WTNYSLAT
-145 KSTPYYTSPYYSVV
+145 NPSYWMSPYYPVV
-159 AGQSYRINAQQIIW
+159 AGSTYRINAQQIIW
-173 FDADYNQIG
+173 FDANYNMLG
-182 FEVSLGGTVRLVTA
+182 SELALGGTVRVVTA
-196 PENAAYIILNVT
+196 PENAAYIILNVS

-213 FVSGG
+213 LMPGDAL
-218 VPDIYNYGGTRRF
+218 DISNYSGTRRF

-253 AALVAQGLN
+253 ARLVALGLN
-262 RFLINGFINME
+262 RFLINGYINME
-273 YDPAKWYSFSVID
+273 YDPAKWYSLSI
-286 VPNKLIRL
+286 IRPTVHTIGL
-294 YRYNAQPNITAG
+294 YRYNANPDFLAG
-306 TAQLEEVG
+306 TAELEALA
-314 TFTGAKIEGS
+314 TFTGAQIAGS
-324 KYWLLQNNTVGS
+324 KYWLMKVATGV
-336 PSAGSWVIVDWDAIK
+336 AKGSWLIVDWDAIQ
-351 QETPAT
+351 QETPAN
-357 IRNLYGFDGWAL
+357 IINLYGFDGWAL
-369 SPKIFVGG
+369 TPKIFAGG
-377 IWSQFPGLDIKDQ
+377 IWSQFPGLDITQTISTMQAQ
-390 IATMQTQIEKI
+390 IANI
-401 NTDWVSVFDNSPSF
+401 NVGWNSVFDNSPQL
-415 DNAQEWETNNFHNT
+415 DNAQEWETDNFTNQN
-429 LALSS
+429 ALST

-445 KNFDAAEVCVINRD
+445 KNFDAAEVCVINRGAD
-459 TTNPITQLRIAIFDT
+459 PITQLRVAIFDT
-474 EYNGTKLADATINVN
+474 DYDNTKLADATVYVS

-503 QIIAN
+503 QTIAN
-508 DEGKVLFLM
+508 ADGKVLFLM
-517 YWCDQFVTLRRYL
+517 YWCNQLVVRRGYN
-530 GKYPYLPA
+530 GTYPYLPD
-538 NGYQKDVYATNGNM
+538 NGYQFDRYSTNGNM
-552 FAMNPVSDE
+552 TE
-561 TTVYAFYFR
+561 TYAVTNGGFPFYFR
-570 VGLIKGYYVLNDDQ
+570 VGIIKDNYVLNDDQ

-589 ERIGVAPPDP
+589 SRIGVTPPDP

-639 KGNKYPRYWQYT
+639 KGNKYPRYFQYT
-651 PTVADIGTTTFTVTI
+651 PTVADVGTTTFTVTV
-666 KDDDRNILAS
+666 KDDDRNVLAS
-676 KTCQLVTKNVVQSPA
+676 KTCQLVTRNVVQSPA

-708 WCAEADRRLTGT
+708 WCAEANRRLTGT
-720 GGIPAGKAL
+720 EGTPAGKAL

-752 WKSYTQQGRPAYR
+752 WESYTQQGRPAYR

-777 AVYTNNGNTFTI
+777 AVYTNNGNTFTV

-799 NILCSVASL
+799 NILCSVTAL
-808 NPAPSASGTLTKSSG
+808 TPAPSASGTLTKSSG
-823 TGDVTITYTSVAQDT
+823 TGDATITYTSVARDT

-869 LLSWDGQ
+869 LLSWNEQ

-921 VNYGATGTS
+921 ANYGATGTS

-987 TTVTEWVDTNGVHP
+987 TGVTEWVDTNGVHP
-1001 DANGYLSIGDVCYR
+1001 DNNGYLSIGDVCYR

>member
-25 GTILQSTLLSIVN
+25 GTVLQSTLLSIVN
-38 SVGANATFKGVANA
+38 SVGANATFKGIANA

-69 PGEYTNFGLTVPAG
+69 PGEYTNFGLTVPSG

-93 AWVLTTVSQFP
+93 AWVLTTVNQFP

-119 RTGYNVASIND
+119 RTGYNIASIND
-130 FKKGYYFN
+130 FKKGVYFN
-138 WTSYSLT
+138 WTFYSLS
-145 KSTPYYTSPYYSVV
+145 KNPLYRMSPYYPVV
-159 AGQSYRINAQQIIW
+159 AGQSYRINAEHIIW
-173 FDADYNQIG
+173 FDANYNQIG
-182 FEVSLGGTVRLVTA
+182 FDVSLGGVVQLVTA
-196 PENAAYIILNVT
+196 PENAAYIILNVAT
-208 TDAPL
+208 DTPLLMAGDAPD
-213 FVSGG
+213 VS
-218 VPDIYNYGGTRRF
+218 NYGGTRRF

-253 AALVAQGLN
+253 AELVAQGLN

-273 YDPAKWYSFSVID
+273 YDPAKWYSFSIID
-286 VPNKLIRL
+286 VPNKMVIL
-294 YRYNAQPNITAG
+294 YRYNAQPDFLSG
-306 TAQLEEVG
+306 TEQFEAVG
-314 TFTGAKIEGS
+314 DFTGAKIAGS
-324 KYWLLQNNTVGS
+324 KYWLLQNNTPGS

-357 IRNLYGFDGWAL
+357 IDNLYGFDGWAL

-377 IWSQFPGLDIKDQ
+377 IWSQFPGIDIKDQ
-390 IATMQTQIEKI
+390 IQNI
-401 NTDWVSVFDNSPSF
+401 NTNWESVFDYSPIF
-415 DNAQEWETNNFHNT
+415 DNAQEWETDNFTNQD
-429 LALSS
+429 ALSV

-459 TTNPITQLRIAIFDT
+459 TTNPITQLRVAIFDT
-474 EYNGTKLADATINVN
+474 EYSGTKLADATIAVN

-503 QIIAN
+503 QTIAN

-517 YWCDQFVTLRRYL
+517 YWCNQFVTRRGYN
-530 GKYPYLPA
+530 GDYPYKISD
-538 NGYQKDVYATNGNM
+538 GYAADMYAVSGNM
-552 FAMNPVSDE
+552 SDARIAIGE
-561 TTVYAFYFR
+561 PGYPFYFR
-570 VGLIKGYYVLNDDQ
+570 VGLIKSIYVLSDDQ

-666 KDDDRNILAS
+666 KDDNRNILAS

-691 ANLNVACFGDSL
+691 ENLNVACFGDSL
-703 TAAGT
+703 TAAGI

-720 GGIPAGKAL
+720 GGTPAGKAL

-752 WKSYTQQGRPAYR
+752 WESYTQQGRPAYR

-808 NPAPSASGTLTKSSG
+808 TPAPSASGTLTKSSG
-823 TGDVTITYTSVAQDT
+823 TGDATITYTSVAQDT
-838 QNPLWDWDNNK
+838 QNPLWDLDNNK

-869 LLSWDGQ
+869 LLSWNGQ

-921 VNYGATGTS
+921 ANYGATGTY

-987 TTVTEWVDTNGVHP
+987 TAVTEWVDTNGVHP
-1001 DANGYLSIGDVCYR
+1001 DTNGDLSIGDVCYR

>member
-1 MANYTDLKAAIVAVI
+1 M
-16 KANGNNEIT
+16 
-25 GTILQSTLLSIVN
+25 S
-38 SVGANATFKGVANA
+38 AT
-52 ATNPGTPDQNVF
+52 
-64 YIAGT
+64 
-69 PGEYTNFGLTVPAG
+69 
-83 FNIISNNAAG
+83 
-93 AWVLTTVSQFP
+93 
-104 VDYFGNKY
+104 
-112 LAKGDID
+112 
-119 RTGYNVASIND
+119 
-130 FKKGYYFN
+130 
-138 WTSYSLT
+138 
-145 KSTPYYTSPYYSVV
+145 
-159 AGQSYRINAQQIIW
+159 
-173 FDADYNQIG
+173 
-182 FEVSLGGTVRLVTA
+182 
-196 PENAAYIILNVT
+196 
-208 TDAPL
+208 
-213 FVSGG
+213 
-218 VPDIYNYGGTRRF
+218 
-231 YRTLAETSRLDLF
+231 
-244 PLWQEIPLS
+244 
-253 AALVAQGLN
+253 LVALGLN
-262 RFLINGFINME
+262 RFLINGYINME
-273 YDPAKWYSFSVID
+273 YDPAKWYSLSI
-286 VPNKLIRL
+286 IRPTVHTIGL
-294 YRYNAQPNITAG
+294 YRYNANPDFLAG
-306 TAQLEEVG
+306 TAELEG
-314 TFTGAKIEGS
+314 LATLTGAQIAGS
-324 KYWLLQNNTVGS
+324 KYWLMKVATGV
-336 PSAGSWVIVDWDAIK
+336 AKGSWLIVDWDAIQ
-351 QETPAT
+351 QETPADIT
-357 IRNLYGFDGWAL
+357 NLYGFDGWAL
-369 SPKIFVGG
+369 TPKIFAGG
-377 IWSQFPGLDIKDQ
+377 IWSQFPGLDITQTIPTMQAQ
-390 IATMQTQIEKI
+390 IANI
-401 NTDWVSVFDNSPSF
+401 NVGWNSVFDNSKQL
-415 DNAQEWETNNFHNT
+415 DNAQEWETDNFTNQNAFST
-429 LALSS
+429 

-445 KNFDAAEVCVINRD
+445 KNFDAAEVCVINRGAG
-459 TTNPITQLRIAIFDT
+459 PITQLRVAIFDT
-474 EYNGTKLADATINVN
+474 DYDNTKLADATVYVS

-503 QIIAN
+503 QTIAN
-508 DEGKVLFLM
+508 ADGKVLFLM
-517 YWCDQFVTLRRYL
+517 YWCNQLVVRR
-530 GKYPYLPA
+530 GHNGTYPYLPD
-538 NGYQKDVYATNGNM
+538 NGYQFDRYSTNGNM
-552 FAMNPVSDE
+552 TE
-561 TTVYAFYFR
+561 TYAVTNGGFPFYFR
-570 VGLIKGYYVLNDDQ
+570 VGIIKDNYVLNDDQ

-589 ERIGVAPPDP
+589 SRIGVTPPDP

-639 KGNKYPRYWQYT
+639 KGNKYPRYFQYT
-651 PTVADIGTTTFTVTI
+651 PTVADVGTTTFTVTV
-666 KDDDRNILAS
+666 KDDDRNVLAS
-676 KTCQLVTKNVVQSPA
+676 KTCQLVTRNVVQSPA

-703 TAAGT
+703 TVAGT
-708 WCAEADRRLTGT
+708 WCAEANRRLTGT
-720 GGIPAGKAL
+720 EGTPAGKAL

-752 WKSYTQQGRPAYR
+752 WESYTQQGRPAYR

-777 AVYTNNGNTFTI
+777 AVYTNNGNTFTV

-799 NILCSVASL
+799 NILCSVTAL
-808 NPAPSASGTLTKSSG
+808 TPAPSASGTLTKSSG
-823 TGDVTITYTSVAQDT
+823 TGDATITYTSVARDT

-869 LLSWDGQ
+869 LLSWNEQ

-921 VNYGATGTS
+921 ANYGATGTS

-987 TTVTEWVDTNGVHP
+987 TGVTEWVDTNGVHP
-1001 DANGYLSIGDVCYR
+1001 DNNGYLSIGDVCYR

>member
-38 SVGANATFKGVANA
+38 SVGVNATFKGVANST
-52 ATNPGTPDQNVF
+52 TNPGTPDQNVF
-64 YIAGT
+64 YIART
-69 PGEYTNFGLTVPAG
+69 PGEYVNFGLTVPTG
-83 FNIISNNAAG
+83 FNIISNNSAG

-104 VDYFGNKY
+104 VDYYGNKY

-138 WTSYSLT
+138 WTNYSLAT
-145 KSTPYYTSPYYSVV
+145 NPSYWMSPYYPVV
-159 AGQSYRINAQQIIW
+159 AGSTYRINAQQIVW
-173 FDADYNQIG
+173 FDANYNMLG
-182 FEVSLGGTVRLVTA
+182 SELALGGTVRVVTA
-196 PENAAYIILNVT
+196 PENAAYIILNVS

-213 FVSGG
+213 LMPGDAL
-218 VPDIYNYGGTRRF
+218 DISMYSGTRRF

-253 AALVAQGLN
+253 ATLVALGLN
-262 RFLINGFINME
+262 RFLINGYINME
-273 YDPAKWYSFSVID
+273 YDPAKWYSLSI
-286 VPNKLIRL
+286 IRPTVHTIGL
-294 YRYNAQPNITAG
+294 YRYNANPDFLAG
-306 TAQLEEVG
+306 TAELEG
-314 TFTGAKIEGS
+314 LATFTGAQIAGS
-324 KYWLLQNNTVGS
+324 KYWLMKVATGV
-336 PSAGSWVIVDWDAIK
+336 AEGSWLIVDWDAIQ
-351 QETPAT
+351 QETPAE
-357 IRNLYGFDGWAL
+357 ISNLYGFDGWAL
-369 SPKIFVGG
+369 TPKIFAGG
-377 IWSQFPGLDIKDQ
+377 IWSQFPGLDITQ
-390 IATMQTQIEKI
+390 TIATMQAQIANI
-401 NTDWVSVFDNSPSF
+401 NVGWNSVFDNSHQL
-415 DNAQEWETNNFHNT
+415 DNAQEWETDNFTNKNM
-429 LALSS
+429 SS
-434 FSGWGCHIGVR
+434 TFSGWGCHIGVR
-445 KNFDAAEVCVINRD
+445 KNFNAAEVCVINRGAD
-459 TTNPITQLRIAIFDT
+459 PITQLRVAIFDT
-474 EYNGTKLADATINVN
+474 NYDGTKLADVTIDVS
-489 VAPGETKYIAVPFG
+489 VAPGETKYIAVLFG
-503 QIIAN
+503 QTIAN
-508 DEGKVLFLM
+508 ADGKVLFLM
-517 YWCDQFVTLRRYL
+517 YWCNQYVVRRGYN
-530 GKYPYLPA
+530 GTYPYLPD
-538 NGYQKDVYATNGNM
+538 NGYQLDRYSTNGNM
-552 FAMNPVSDE
+552 TETYAVS
-561 TTVYAFYFR
+561 VGGAPFYFR
-570 VGLIKGYYVLNDDQ
+570 VGIIKNNYVLNDDQ
-584 IADIA
+584 ITDIA
-589 ERIGVAPPDP
+589 SRIGVTPPDP

-639 KGNKYPRYWQYT
+639 KGNKYPRYFQYT
-651 PTVADIGTTTFTVTI
+651 PTVADVGTTTFTVTV
-666 KDDDRNILAS
+666 KDDYRNVLAS
-676 KTCQLVTKNVVQSPA
+676 KTCQLVTRNVVQSPA

-708 WCAEADRRLTGT
+708 WCAEANRRLTGT
-720 GGIPAGKAL
+720 GGTPAGKAL

-752 WKSYTQQGRPAYR
+752 WESYTQQGRPAYR

-777 AVYTNNGNTFTI
+777 AVYTNNGNTFTV
-789 MEVNVTGGTG
+789 MEVNVTDGTG
-799 NILCSVASL
+799 NILCSVTAL
-808 NPAPSASGTLTKSSG
+808 TPAPSASGTLTKSSG
-823 TGDVTITYTSVAQDT
+823 TGDATITYTSVARDT

-869 LLSWDGQ
+869 LLSWNEQ

-921 VNYGATGTS
+921 ANYGATGTS

-964 NVSAEFDTEYNMPHA
+964 NVSAEFDTEYNMPHVE
-979 DRAVNTRN
+979 RAVNTRN
-987 TTVTEWVDTNGVHP
+987 TRVTEWGDTNGVHP
-1001 DANGYLSIGDVCYR
+1001 DNNGYLSIGDVCYR

>member
-38 SVGANATFKGVANA
+38 SVGANATFKGIANA

-93 AWVLTTVSQFP
+93 AWVLTTVNQFP

-119 RTGYNVASIND
+119 RTGYNIASIND
-130 FKKGYYFN
+130 FKKDVYFN

-145 KSTPYYTSPYYSVV
+145 KRPSYRMSPYYPVV

-173 FDADYNQIG
+173 FDANYNQIG
-182 FEVSLGGTVRLVTA
+182 FEVTSGAVRLVTA

-213 FVSGG
+213 LMSGDA
-218 VPDIYNYGGTRRF
+218 PDVVNFSGTRRF

-253 AALVAQGLN
+253 AKLVAQGLN

-286 VPNKLIRL
+286 VPNKMVILF
-294 YRYNAQPNITAG
+294 RYNAQPDFSGG
-306 TAQLEEVG
+306 TRQLESVG
-314 TFTGAKIEGS
+314 NFTGAKIAGS
-324 KYWLLQNNTVGS
+324 KYWLLQNKTPGS

-351 QETPAT
+351 QETPAL
-357 IRNLYGFDGWAL
+357 ISNLYGFDGWAL

-377 IWSQFPGLDIKDQ
+377 IWSQFPGIDIKDQ
-390 IATMQTQIEKI
+390 IATMQTQIQGI
-401 NTDWVSVFDNSPSF
+401 NMDWESVFDYSPSF
-415 DNAQEWETNNFHNT
+415 DNAQEWETDNFTNQN
-429 LALSS
+429 AAAS

-459 TTNPITQLRIAIFDT
+459 TTNPITQLRVAIFDT
-474 EYNGTKLADATINVN
+474 EYSGTKLADATISVN
-489 VAPGETKYIAVPFG
+489 VAPGETKYITVPFG
-503 QIIAN
+503 QTITN
-508 DEGKVLFLM
+508 NEGKVLFLM
-517 YWCDQFVTLRRYL
+517 YWCNQLVTRRGYN
-530 GKYPYLPA
+530 GDYPYKISD
-538 NGYQKDVYATNGNM
+538 GYAADMYATSGNM
-552 FAMNPVSDE
+552 SGAFIVSGQMF
-561 TTVYAFYFR
+561 YPFYFR
-570 VGLIKGYYVLNDDQ
+570 VGLIKSSYVLNDYQ

-625 AVDPYKYDILVTCS
+625 AVDPYKYDILVMCS

-666 KDDDRNILAS
+666 KDDNRNILAS

-691 ANLNVACFGDSL
+691 ENLNVACFGDSL
-703 TAAGT
+703 TAAGI

-720 GGIPAGKAL
+720 GGTPAGKAL

-752 WKSYTQQGRPAYR
+752 WESYTQQGRPAYR

-808 NPAPSASGTLTKSSG
+808 SPAPSASGTLTKSSG
-823 TGDVTITYTSVAQDT
+823 TGDATITYTSVAQDT
-838 QNPLWDWDNNK
+838 QNPLWDLDNNK

-869 LLSWDGQ
+869 LLSWNGQ

-921 VNYGATGTS
+921 ANYGATGTS
-930 YADGYGMVVTALNQ
+930 YGDGYGMVVTALNQ

-951 ANRPEYSGFVEFV
+951 ANRPEYSDFVEFV

-987 TTVTEWVDTNGVHP
+987 TAVTEWVDTNGVHP
-1001 DANGYLSIGDVCYR
+1001 DTNGYLSIGDVCYR

>member
-83 FNIISNNAAG
+83 FNIISNNTAG

-104 VDYFGNKY
+104 VDYYGNKY

-138 WTSYSLT
+138 WNNYTLTTNLSY
-145 KSTPYYTSPYYSVV
+145 YMSPYYPVV
-159 AGQSYRINAQQIIW
+159 SGSTYRINAQQIIW

-196 PENAAYIILNVT
+196 PQNAAYIILNVT
-208 TDAPL
+208 TTSPL
-213 FVSGG
+213 FMPGDAL
-218 VPDIYNYGGTRRF
+218 DIFNYGGTRRF

-253 AALVAQGLN
+253 ATLVNLGLN
-262 RFLINGFINME
+262 RFLINGYINLE
-273 YDPAKWYSFSVID
+273 YDPAKWYSFSVIN
-286 VPNKLIRL
+286 PIAHTIML
-294 YRYNAQPNITAG
+294 YRYNANPDFIAG
-306 TAQLEEVG
+306 TAQLESIG
-314 TFTGAKIEGS
+314 TFSGAKIAGS
-324 KYWLLQNNTVGS
+324 KYWLMKAPRSGIV
-336 PSAGSWVIVDWDAIK
+336 AGSWFIVDWDAIK
-351 QETPAT
+351 QETPA
-357 IRNLYGFDGWAL
+357 IINNLYGFEGWAL
-369 SPKIFVGG
+369 TPKIFAGG
-377 IWSQFPGLDIKDQ
+377 IWSQFPGLDITET
-390 IATMQTQIEKI
+390 IATMQTQIQNI
-401 NTDWVSVFDNSPSF
+401 NTNWDSVFDNSPSF
-415 DNAQEWETNNFHNT
+415 DNAQEWETNNFTNQNAAST
-429 LALSS
+429 

-445 KNFDAAEVCVINRD
+445 KNFDGAEVCVINRD

-503 QIIAN
+503 QTIAN

-517 YWCDQFVTLRRYL
+517 YWCNQLVTRRGYN
-530 GKYPYLPA
+530 GEYPYTQP
-538 NGYQKDVYATNGNM
+538 NGYGADMYSTGGSMTSVSVGSGQNGY
-552 FAMNPVSDE
+552 P
-561 TTVYAFYFR
+561 FYFR
-570 VGLIKGYYVLNDDQ
+570 VGLIKGNYVLNDDQ

-589 ERIGVAPPDP
+589 ERISVTPPAPIH
-599 VNISLP
+599 ISLP

-610 IVGDTLQLFFRGMIQ
+610 IVGDTLQLFFRGMLQ
-625 AVDPYKYDILVTCS
+625 VVDPYQYDILVTCS

-651 PTVADIGTTTFTVTI
+651 PTVADIGTTTFTVTV
-666 KDDDRNILAS
+666 KDNDRNVLSS

-703 TAAGT
+703 TAAGV

-720 GGIPAGKAL
+720 GGTPAGKAL

-752 WKSYTQQGRPAYR
+752 WESYTQQGRPAYR

-772 SLSVG
+772 SLAVG

-789 MEVNVTGGTG
+789 MEVNVTEGAG
-799 NILCSVASL
+799 NILCSVTSL
-808 NPAPSASGTLTKSSG
+808 SPAPSASGTLTKSSG
-823 TGDVTITYTSVAQDT
+823 TGDATITYTSVAQDT

-861 GKIDVVYT
+861 GTIDVVYT
-869 LLSWDGQ
+869 LLSWNGQ
-876 TPGRTD
+876 TPGRVD

-921 VNYGATGTS
+921 ANYGATGTS

-987 TTVTEWVDTNGVHP
+987 TVTEWVDTNGVHP
-1001 DANGYLSIGDVCYR
+1001 DTNGYLSIGDVCYR

>member
-1 MANYTDLKAAIVAVI
+1 MENYTDLKDAIVAVI

-38 SVGANATFKGVANA
+38 SVGANATFKGVANST
-52 ATNPGTPDQNVF
+52 TNPGTPDQNVF

-69 PGEYTNFGLTVPAG
+69 PGEYANFGLTVPAG
-83 FNIISNNAAG
+83 FNIISNNSAG

-104 VDYFGNKY
+104 VDYYGNKY

-130 FKKGYYFN
+130 FKKGYCFN
-138 WTSYSLT
+138 WTNYSLAT
-145 KSTPYYTSPYYSVV
+145 NPSYWMSPYYPVV
-159 AGQSYRINAQQIIW
+159 AGSTYRINAQQIIW
-173 FDADYNQIG
+173 FDANYNM
-182 FEVSLGGTVRLVTA
+182 LGSELALDGTVRVVTA
-196 PENAAYIILNVT
+196 PENAAYIILNVS

-213 FVSGG
+213 LMPGDAL
-218 VPDIYNYGGTRRF
+218 DISNYSGTRRF

-253 AALVAQGLN
+253 AKLVALGLN
-262 RFLINGFINME
+262 RFLINGYINME
-273 YDPAKWYSFSVID
+273 YDPAKWYSLSI
-286 VPNKLIRL
+286 IRPTVHTIGL
-294 YRYNAQPNITAG
+294 YRYNANPDLLAG
-306 TAQLEEVG
+306 TGELEG
-314 TFTGAKIEGS
+314 LATFTGAQIAGS
-324 KYWLLQNNTVGS
+324 KYWLMKVATGV
-336 PSAGSWVIVDWDAIK
+336 AEGSWLIVDWDAIQ
-351 QETPAT
+351 QETPADIT
-357 IRNLYGFDGWAL
+357 NLYGFDGWAL
-369 SPKIFVGG
+369 TPKIFAGG
-377 IWSQFPGLDIKDQ
+377 IWSQFPGLDITQ
-390 IATMQTQIEKI
+390 TIATMQTQIAGLR
-401 NTDWVSVFDNSPSF
+401 TDWYSVFENLPQL
-415 DNAQEWETNNFHNT
+415 DNAQEWETNNFSNKNAFST
-429 LALSS
+429 

-445 KNFDAAEVCVINRD
+445 KNFDAAEVCVINRGD
-459 TTNPITQLRIAIFDT
+459 DPITQLRVAIFDT
-474 EYNGTKLADATINVN
+474 DYDSTKLADATVYVSI
-489 VAPGETKYIAVPFG
+489 APGETKYIAVPFG
-503 QIIAN
+503 QTIAN
-508 DEGKVLFLM
+508 ADGKVLFLM
-517 YWCDQFVTLRRYL
+517 YWCNQLVVRRGYN
-530 GKYPYLPA
+530 GTYPYLSD
-538 NGYQKDVYATNGNM
+538 NGYQFDRYSTNGNM
-552 FAMNPVSDE
+552 TE
-561 TTVYAFYFR
+561 TYAVTNGGFPFYFR
-570 VGLIKGYYVLNDDQ
+570 VGIIKNNYVLNDDQ

-589 ERIGVAPPDP
+589 SRIGVTPPDP

-639 KGNKYPRYWQYT
+639 KGNKYPRYFQYT
-651 PTVADIGTTTFTVTI
+651 PTVADVGTTTFTVTV
-666 KDDDRNILAS
+666 KDDDRNVLAS
-676 KTCQLVTKNVVQSPA
+676 KTCQLVTRNVVQSPA

-708 WCAEADRRLTGT
+708 WCAEANRRLTGT
-720 GGIPAGKAL
+720 GGTPAGKAL

-752 WKSYTQQGRPAYR
+752 WESYTQQGRPAYR

-777 AVYTNNGNTFTI
+777 AVYTNNGNTFTV

-799 NILCSVASL
+799 NILCSVTAL
-808 NPAPSASGTLTKSSG
+808 TPAPSASGTLTKSSG
-823 TGDVTITYTSVAQDT
+823 TGDATITYTSVARDT

-869 LLSWDGQ
+869 LLSWNEQ

-987 TTVTEWVDTNGVHP
+987 TGVTEWVDTNGIHP
-1001 DANGYLSIGDVCYR
+1001 DNNGYLSIGDVCFR

>member
-1 MANYTDLKAAIVAVI
+1 MANYADLKAAIVAVI

-69 PGEYTNFGLTVPAG
+69 PGEYANFGLTVPAG
-83 FNIISNNAAG
+83 FNIISNNASG
-93 AWVLTTVSQFP
+93 TWVLTTVSQFP

-119 RTGYNVASIND
+119 RTGYNLASTND
-130 FKKGYYFN
+130 FKKGVYFN

-145 KSTPYYTSPYYSVV
+145 KNAPYYMSPYYPVI
-159 AGQSYRINAQQIIW
+159 AGLTYKVNAQQIIW
-173 FDADYNQIG
+173 FDENYNQIS
-182 FEVSLGGTVRLVTA
+182 FQVSIGGVVTEVTA

-208 TDAPL
+208 TDNPL
-213 FVSGG
+213 LLPGSS
-218 VPDIYNYGGTRRF
+218 PDIADYAGTRRF
-231 YRTLAETSRLDLF
+231 YRTLAETSRIDLF
-244 PLWQEIPLS
+244 PLWDNIPLS
-253 AALVAQGLN
+253 QSMVALGLN
-262 RFLINGFINME
+262 RFLINGYVNLE
-273 YDPAKWYSFSVID
+273 YDPAKWYSFSVVNPIA
-286 VPNKLIRL
+286 KQFIL
-294 YRYNAQPNITAG
+294 YKYNAMTEIG
-306 TAQLEEVG
+306 TPAAEL
-314 TFTGAKIEGS
+314 TSIGAFSSVKIEGS
-324 KYWLLQNNTVGS
+324 KYWLAQTTS
-336 PSAGSWVIVDWDAIK
+336 IPGSWFIVDWDAII
-351 QETPAT
+351 QETPAV
-357 IRNLYGFDGWAL
+357 INNLYGYNGWAL
-369 SPKIFVGG
+369 SPKIFKGG
-377 IWSQFPGLDIKDQ
+377 IWSQFAGLDITQ
-390 IATMQTQIEKI
+390 AIATMQTQIQQI
-401 NTDWVSVFDNSPSF
+401 NTDWNSVFDNSPSL
-415 DNAQEWETNNFHNT
+415 DNAQEWEKNSFHNT
-429 LALSS
+429 LASS
-434 FSGWGCHIGVR
+434 TFSGWGCHIGVR
-445 KNFDAAEVCVINRD
+445 KNFDAAEVCVINRS
-459 TTNPITQLRIAIFDT
+459 TTNPITQLRVAIFDT
-474 EYNGTKLADATINVN
+474 DYNGTKLADATINVN
-489 VAPGETKYIAVPFG
+489 VAPGATKYIAVPFG
-503 QIIAN
+503 QTIAN

-517 YWCDQFVTLRRYL
+517 YWCDQLVTQRGYL
-530 GKYPYLPA
+530 GAYPYLPA
-538 NGYQKDVYATNGNM
+538 NGFQKDTYATNGSM
-552 FAMNPVSDE
+552 SKMKLVSSE
-561 TTVYAFYFR
+561 TTIYAFYFR
-570 VGLIKGYYVLNDDQ
+570 VGIIKGNYVLNDDQ

-589 ERIGVAPPDP
+589 ERIGIAPPDS
-599 VNISLP
+599 VIINLP

-610 IVGDTLQLFFRGMIQ
+610 IVGDTLQLFFRGIVQ

-639 KGNKYPRYWQYT
+639 KGNKYPRYFQYT
-651 PTVADIGTTTFTVTI
+651 PTVADVGTTTFTITV
-666 KDDDRNILAS
+666 KDDDRNVLGS
-676 KTCQLVTKNVVQSPA
+676 KTCQLVTKNVVKSPT

-703 TAAGT
+703 TAAGI
-708 WCAEADRRLTGT
+708 WCAEGDRRLTGT
-720 GGIPAGKAL
+720 GGTPAGKAL

-738 QNGTTG
+738 MNGTTG

-752 WKSYTQQGRPAYR
+752 WESYTQQGRPAYR

-777 AVYTNNGNTFTI
+777 AIYTNNGNTFTI

-799 NILCSVASL
+799 NILCSVTSL
-808 NPAPSASGTLTKSSG
+808 SPAPSASGTLTKSSG
-823 TGDVTITYTSVAQDT
+823 NGDATITYSSVAQDT

-869 LLSWDGQ
+869 LLSWNGQ

-882 FTSVLN
+882 FTGVLS
-888 QIKIF
+888 QVKIF

-921 VNYGATGTS
+921 ANYGATGTY

-944 NDAYQEF
+944 NNAYQEF

-964 NVSAEFDTEYNMPHA
+964 NVSAEFDTEYNMPHNA
-979 DRAVNTRN
+979 AKAVNTRN
-987 TTVTEWVDTNGVHP
+987 TDATEWIDTNGVHP
-1001 DANGYLSIGDVCYR
+1001 DNNGYLSIGDVVYR

>member
-25 GTILQSTLLSIVN
+25 GTVLQSTLLSIVN
-38 SVGANATFKGVANA
+38 SVGANATFKGIANA

-69 PGEYTNFGLTVPAG
+69 PGEYTNFGLTVPSG

-93 AWVLTTVSQFP
+93 AWVLTTVNQFP

-119 RTGYNVASIND
+119 RTGYNIASIND
-130 FKKGYYFN
+130 FKKGVYFN
-138 WTSYSLT
+138 WAFYSLS
-145 KSTPYYTSPYYSVV
+145 KNPSLRMSPYYPVV
-159 AGQSYRINAQQIIW
+159 AGQSYRINAEQIIW
-173 FDADYNQIG
+173 FDANYNQIG
-182 FEVSLGGTVRLVTA
+182 FEVSLGSVVRLVTA
-196 PENAAYIILNVT
+196 PKNAAYIILNVAT
-208 TDAPL
+208 DTPLLMAGDAPD
-213 FVSGG
+213 VS
-218 VPDIYNYGGTRRF
+218 NYGGTRRF

-253 AALVAQGLN
+253 AELVAQGLN

-273 YDPAKWYSFSVID
+273 YDPAKWYSFSIID
-286 VPNKLIRL
+286 VPNKMVILH
-294 YRYNAQPNITAG
+294 RYNAQPDFLSG
-306 TAQLEEVG
+306 TEQLKAVG
-314 TFTGAKIEGS
+314 VFTGAKIAGS
-324 KYWLLQNNTVGS
+324 KYWLLQNNTPGS

-351 QETPAT
+351 QETPA
-357 IRNLYGFDGWAL
+357 IIDNLYGFDGWAL

-377 IWSQFPGLDIKDQ
+377 IWSQFPGIDIKDQ
-390 IATMQTQIEKI
+390 IQNI
-401 NTDWVSVFDNSPSF
+401 NTNWESVFDYSPFF
-415 DNAQEWETNNFHNT
+415 DNAQEWETDNFTNQN
-429 LALSS
+429 ALSV

-459 TTNPITQLRIAIFDT
+459 TTNPITQLRVAIFDT
-474 EYNGTKLADATINVN
+474 EYSGTKLADATIAVN

-503 QIIAN
+503 QTIAN

-517 YWCDQFVTLRRYL
+517 YWCNQFVTRRGYN
-530 GKYPYLPA
+530 GDYPYKISD
-538 NGYQKDVYATNGNM
+538 GYADDMYAVSGNM
-552 FAMNPVSDE
+552 SDARIAIGE
-561 TTVYAFYFR
+561 TGYPFYFR
-570 VGLIKGYYVLNDDQ
+570 VGLIKSLYVLSDDQ

-666 KDDDRNILAS
+666 KDDNRNILAS

-691 ANLNVACFGDSL
+691 ENLNVACFGDSL
-703 TAAGT
+703 TADGI

-720 GGIPAGKAL
+720 GGTQAGKAL

-744 YFGVGGWT
+744 YFGVGSWT
-752 WKSYTQQGRPAYR
+752 WESYTQQGRPAYR

-808 NPAPSASGTLTKSSG
+808 TPAPSASGTLTKSSG
-823 TGDVTITYTSVAQDT
+823 TGDATITYTSVAQDT
-838 QNPLWDWDNNK
+838 QNPLWDLDNNK

-869 LLSWDGQ
+869 LLSWNGQ

-921 VNYGATGTS
+921 ANYGATGTY

-987 TTVTEWVDTNGVHP
+987 TAVTEWVDTNGVHP
-1001 DANGYLSIGDVCYR
+1001 DTNGYLSIGDVCYR